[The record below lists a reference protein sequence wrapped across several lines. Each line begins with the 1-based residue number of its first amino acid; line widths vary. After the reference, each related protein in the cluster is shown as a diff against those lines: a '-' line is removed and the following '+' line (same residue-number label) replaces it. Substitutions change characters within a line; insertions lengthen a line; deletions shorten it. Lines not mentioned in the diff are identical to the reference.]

1 MVEYLEQRA
10 EFLGRM
16 AASRGIDWKTD
27 ADALPKG
34 DMVARI
40 GLLAD
45 RFGIGLPE
53 ALAPDLDE
61 DHYARRIEETRN
73 G

>member
-1 MVEYLEQRA
+1 MVEYLEERA
-10 EFLGRM
+10 ELLGRM
-16 AASRGIDWKTD
+16 AASHGINWKSD

-45 RFGIGLPE
+45 RLGIGLPE
-53 ALAPDLDE
+53 ALDPDLGE
-61 DHYARRIEETRN
+61 DDYACRIEETRN